1 MNKKRAFL
9 FTLLVLILGLG
20 AIAIYRFNF
29 RKSIPEAS
37 LALQVKAVLTNNGC
51 LACHASDAEK
61 PFYSNFPVAGKLV
74 QQDMRNGLRYI
85 DLGKV
90 CQELEAG
97 KPVSEVNLAKIEQSM
112 INESMPLTKYKMI
125 HWGTSYN
132 DAEKDVLTRWVKETR
147 AFYYPNSL
155 APENRCNRFL
165 IRFLSIPVR
174 WLWDLNFITILVFL
188 RTIRYLVQPVTH
200 CIRLV

>member
-61 PFYSNFPVAGKLV
+61 PFYS
-74 QQDMRNGLRYI
+74 
-85 DLGKV
+85 
-90 CQELEAG
+90 
-97 KPVSEVNLAKIEQSM
+97 
-112 INESMPLTKYKMI
+112 
-125 HWGTSYN
+125 
-132 DAEKDVLTRWVKETR
+132 
-147 AFYYPNSL
+147 
-155 APENRCNRFL
+155 
-165 IRFLSIPVR
+165 
-174 WLWDLNFITILVFL
+174 
-188 RTIRYLVQPVTH
+188 
-200 CIRLV
+200 